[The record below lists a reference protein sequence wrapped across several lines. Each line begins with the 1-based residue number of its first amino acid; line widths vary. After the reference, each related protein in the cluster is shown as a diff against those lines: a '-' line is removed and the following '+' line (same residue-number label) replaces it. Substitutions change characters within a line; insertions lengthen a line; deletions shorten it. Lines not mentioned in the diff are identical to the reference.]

1 MSSLLSPSDG
11 MGVQST
17 FQPTFQPTFQQQQ
30 VQQPLQPPAPPFR
43 QQQPVQLATF
53 QTGLDGF
60 SEKAA
65 MTRVGVSSSPMH
77 PQVVTANATPV
88 SAVSICA
95 SRQSLIDDDEYAAT
109 KGKIVQEMLG

>member
-17 FQPTFQPTFQQQQ
+17 FQPTFQQQQ
-30 VQQPLQPPAPPFR
+30 V

-77 PQVVTANATPV
+77 PQLVTANATPV

-95 SRQSLIDDDEYAAT
+95 SKQSLIDDDEYAAT